1 MSHSYLYFIF
11 IVVVIGFGCAS
22 VSNQTNNST
31 GKGDAYSSSYPSQ
44 DISAEL
50 IDIEQSIKRY
60 TTTARY
66 RTYRFEDANLTI
78 EQIREQNIS
87 TIASDEFTISESKA
101 GTAITL
107 FNNDQHAVF
116 ITAQHVLS
124 FPDTLLS
131 YKPESNAAKQ
141 KIVESLSIKNK
152 QRSHLY
158 ADENV
163 VELDLIAENASKDLA
178 LIKVNKDDRNFSP
191 RPLSINFGNAR
202 DLKLGSFVYVFGYP
216 LGAPMVTRGIVSA
229 PNYDQRSS
237 FLTDALFNHGISGGL
252 IVASRNNFESFE
264 WVGMAVSATAT
275 QQQFLIPA
283 PSKQKKYRNFQAYTD
298 TAVVSEQRTINYG
311 VTQATPIEE
320 IIRFLLTS
328 ENELN
333 DLGMSVTGLRRS
345 DEASSGA
352 ASKKIIYQ

>member
-1 MSHSYLYFIF
+1 M
-11 IVVVIGFGCAS
+11 GCAS
-22 VSNQTNNST
+22 TGNQSSNSGGSNN
-31 GKGDAYSSSYPSQ
+31 AYSSSFPSQ
-44 DISAEL
+44 DVSKQL

-60 TTTARY
+60 TTTAKY
-66 RTYRFEDANLTI
+66 RTYRFEDANLTLK
-78 EQIREQNIS
+78 QIREQNIS

-131 YKPESNAAKQ
+131 YKPESNTPKQ
-141 KIVESLSIKNK
+141 RIVESLSIKNN
-152 QRSHLY
+152 QRSYLY

-163 VELDLIAENASKDLA
+163 VKLDLIAESASKDLA
-178 LIKVNKDDRNFSP
+178 LVKVDKDDRKFSLQ
-191 RPLSINFGNAR
+191 PLSLNIGSAR
-202 DLKLGSFVYVFGYP
+202 DLTLGSFVYVFGYP

-229 PNYDQRSS
+229 PNYDRRNS

-252 IVASRNNFESFE
+252 IIASRNNFNSFE
-264 WVGMAVSATAT
+264 WVGMAVSAAAT

-283 PSKQKKYRNFQAYTD
+283 PSKQKKYRNFQAYAD

-311 VTQATPIEE
+311 LTQATPIEQ
-320 IIRFLLTS
+320 IVKFLISS
-328 ENELN
+328 EEELN
-333 DLGMSVTGLRRS
+333 KLGMSVTGLRTAD